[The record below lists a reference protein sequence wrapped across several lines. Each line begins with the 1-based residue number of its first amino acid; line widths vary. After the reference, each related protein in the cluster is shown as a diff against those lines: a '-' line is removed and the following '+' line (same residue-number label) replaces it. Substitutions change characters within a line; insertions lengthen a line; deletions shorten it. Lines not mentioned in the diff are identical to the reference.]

1 MHLIQL
7 VRKRRLQVPN
17 RIPGLPAT
25 IAMRFP
31 RRKRAPRWLLLAVI
45 GIIVWGPMSAFGKSF
60 DRSIG
65 MNDGVSSS
73 AEVDDAPAHGDVLV
87 AGFGFQTSISS
98 VITIRTYQARTGL
111 VLSEDSYD
119 LNVQEE
125 AASGETKRDRI
136 FAGGIGVDVDGQPRF
151 LLRVYDALT
160 GQFLWQGQLNL
171 TSQKEDPGVR
181 PIATIMPL
189 RSIAWKTAKERH
201 LLVQLNLSLRAVD
214 PLTGRVV
221 WEDRFIPGVSTS
233 GRTKRTDFRPIDRF
247 APAETIG
254 HIFNLVVRTVDRA
267 SGRFLWQDSFEDTD
281 FIERAERE
289 SGRRLEPQTAPPG
302 NDRGMAMPAPTGQP
316 RPPMIGC
323 AAVWNGMPE
332 PTVVGNYRRTARACP
347 AWPWLKV
354 GGL

>member
-65 MNDGVSSS
+65 MKDGVSSS

-125 AASGETKRDRI
+125 AASGETKRDRG
-136 FAGGIGVDVDGQPRF
+136 ARLMRVWT
-151 LLRVYDALT
+151 LL
-160 GQFLWQGQLNL
+160 
-171 TSQKEDPGVR
+171 
-181 PIATIMPL
+181 
-189 RSIAWKTAKERH
+189 
-201 LLVQLNLSLRAVD
+201 
-214 PLTGRVV
+214 
-221 WEDRFIPGVSTS
+221 S
-233 GRTKRTDFRPIDRF
+233 GRLSMRPF
-247 APAETIG
+247 SSS
-254 HIFNLVVRTVDRA
+254 L
-267 SGRFLWQDSFEDTD
+267 S
-281 FIERAERE
+281 
-289 SGRRLEPQTAPPG
+289 RLGVKEVA
-302 NDRGMAMPAPTGQP
+302 A
-316 RPPMIGC
+316 RP
-323 AAVWNGMPE
+323 
-332 PTVVGNYRRTARACP
+332 TARANSEAC
-347 AWPWLKV
+347 WPSCS
-354 GGL
+354 